1 MFFRRGFRLLHLLF
15 SCQFFCTLYTCAS
28 KNIEHDTPIN
38 IKMGG
43 ALFKQPRGRDALYL
57 EVEIMLRRKA
67 KLQNL
72 GAFVDTKG
80 SRSKGKRPRRRG
92 LSSRKREEDDEVE
105 EKLESLVFGRAPFQ
119 PSPAVQEADL
129 SEEVRA

>member
-1 MFFRRGFRLLHLLF
+1 MV
-15 SCQFFCTLYTCAS
+15 A
-28 KNIEHDTPIN
+28 
-38 IKMGG
+38 
-43 ALFKQPRGRDALYL
+43 DALYL

-67 KLQNL
+67 KLQSL

-80 SRSKGKRPRRRG
+80 SKSKGKRPRRRG

-119 PSPAVQEADL
+119 PPPAVQEADL